1 MPGKQ
6 RECRGCQK
14 VMRSD
19 NLKKHEKICKGF
31 TKKDMTIDS
40 SLRYIQPGQP
50 VLNSEQQSY
59 VDDIISNGVH
69 RSKRD
74 VQPAKVS
81 RSLSKKLVVRPPI
94 SERKEPVESSSA
106 SEDGYEREGK
116 NMEIDHNV
124 MPDNPKELMEA
135 FRSVYK
141 KLQSNL
147 EVYNNLIQC
156 WVNWSE

>member
-19 NLKKHEKICKGF
+19 NLKKHEKICNGF

-50 VLNSEQQSY
+50 VLYSEQQSY
-59 VDDIISNGVH
+59 VNDIIQNGIQ

-74 VQPAKVS
+74 VQPAKVP
-81 RSLSKKLVVRPPI
+81 RSLTKKPVQPPV
-94 SERKEPVESSSA
+94 SERKEPVESSSE
-106 SEDGYEREGK
+106 SEDGYERKEK
-116 NMEIDHNV
+116 NIEIDHNE

-147 EVYNNLIQC
+147 EIYNNLIQC
-156 WVNWSE
+156 WVNWRE